1 MRTATFALMNGPG
14 LRQRV
19 LPMDTDK
26 IVEKIIKW
34 LSDPKG
40 REMFKTIVYVVLPLF
55 LLLAFRSAGRRRPA
69 EKSSTAIEPKIRPA
83 EKSSTAIEPKI
94 RPASYDSPSATE
106 SLKETWSREQE
117 KVERELREVFGRED
131 SVLARAKREFNR
143 STAPQKARPAES
155 PERNEKKTLQEEL
168 LKLFSRR

>member
-1 MRTATFALMNGPG
+1 
-14 LRQRV
+14 
-19 LPMDTDK
+19 MDT
-26 IVEKIIKW
+26 EKIIEKLMEW

-40 REMFKTIVYVVLPLF
+40 REMFKTIVYVVVPLF
-55 LLLAFRSAGRRRPA
+55 LLFAFRRAGRR
-69 EKSSTAIEPKIRPA
+69 RPA

-94 RPASYDSPSATE
+94 RPASYDSPSTIE
-106 SLKETWSREQE
+106 SLKETWSREQK

-143 STAPQKARPAES
+143 STAPQKAQPAES
-155 PERNEKKTLQEEL
+155 PERNEKKMLQEEL

>member
-1 MRTATFALMNGPG
+1 
-14 LRQRV
+14 
-19 LPMDTDK
+19 MDT
-26 IVEKIIKW
+26 EKIIEKLIKW

-55 LLLAFRSAGRRRPA
+55 LLLAFRRAGRR
-69 EKSSTAIEPKIRPA
+69 RPA

-94 RPASYDSPSATE
+94 RPASYDSPSTIE
-106 SLKETWSREQE
+106 SLKETWSREQK
-117 KVERELREVFGRED
+117 KVEKELREVFGRED

-143 STAPQKARPAES
+143 STAPKEARPAEA
-155 PERNEKKTLQEEL
+155 PERNEKKMLQEEL

>member
-1 MRTATFALMNGPG
+1 
-14 LRQRV
+14 V
-19 LPMDTDK
+19 DT
-26 IVEKIIKW
+26 EKIIEKLMEW

-40 REMFKTIVYVVLPLF
+40 REMFKTIVYVVVPLF
-55 LLLAFRSAGRRRPA
+55 LLFAFRRAGRRRPA

-83 EKSSTAIEPKI
+83 SDDSLSTI
-94 RPASYDSPSATE
+94 E
-106 SLKETWSREQE
+106 SLNETWSREQK

-143 STAPQKARPAES
+143 ATAPKKAQPAES
-155 PERNEKKTLQEEL
+155 PERNEKKMLQEEL

>member
-1 MRTATFALMNGPG
+1 
-14 LRQRV
+14 
-19 LPMDTDK
+19 MDT
-26 IVEKIIKW
+26 EKIIEKLIEW

-40 REMFKTIVYVVLPLF
+40 REMLRTIVYVVVPLF
-55 LLLAFRSAGRRRPA
+55 LLLAFRRAGRR
-69 EKSSTAIEPKIRPA
+69 RPA

-94 RPASYDSPSATE
+94 RPASYDSPSTIE
-106 SLKETWSREQE
+106 SRKETWSREQK

-155 PERNEKKTLQEEL
+155 PERNEKKMLQEEL

>member
-1 MRTATFALMNGPG
+1 
-14 LRQRV
+14 
-19 LPMDTDK
+19 MDT
-26 IVEKIIKW
+26 EKIIEKLMEW

-55 LLLAFRSAGRRRPA
+55 LLLAFRRAGRRRPA

-83 EKSSTAIEPKI
+83 
-94 RPASYDSPSATE
+94 SYDSLSTIE
-106 SLKETWSREQE
+106 SLNETWSREQK

-143 STAPQKARPAES
+143 STAPQKARPAEA
-155 PERNEKKTLQEEL
+155 PERNEKKMLQEEL

>member
-1 MRTATFALMNGPG
+1 
-14 LRQRV
+14 
-19 LPMDTDK
+19 MDT
-26 IVEKIIKW
+26 EKIIEKLMEW

-40 REMFKTIVYVVLPLF
+40 REMFKTIVYVVVPLF
-55 LLLAFRSAGRRRPA
+55 LLLAFRRAGRRRPA

-83 EKSSTAIEPKI
+83 
-94 RPASYDSPSATE
+94 SYDSLSTTE
-106 SLKETWSREQE
+106 SLNETWSREQK

-131 SVLARAKREFNR
+131 SVLPRAKREFNR

-155 PERNEKKTLQEEL
+155 PERSEKKTLQEEL

>member
-1 MRTATFALMNGPG
+1 M
-14 LRQRV
+14 
-19 LPMDTDK
+19 
-26 IVEKIIKW
+26 EW

-40 REMFKTIVYVVLPLF
+40 REMFKTIVYVVVPLF
-55 LLLAFRSAGRRRPA
+55 LLLAFRRAGRRQ
-69 EKSSTAIEPKIRPA
+69 PA

-94 RPASYDSPSATE
+94 RPASYDSLSTIE
-106 SLKETWSREQE
+106 SLNETWSREQK

-143 STAPQKARPAES
+143 STAPKKAQPAES
-155 PERNEKKTLQEEL
+155 PERNEKKMLQEEL

>member
-1 MRTATFALMNGPG
+1 
-14 LRQRV
+14 
-19 LPMDTDK
+19 MDT
-26 IVEKIIKW
+26 EKIIEKLMEW

-40 REMFKTIVYVVLPLF
+40 REMFKTIVYVVVPLF
-55 LLLAFRSAGRRRPA
+55 LLFAFRRAGRRRPA

-94 RPASYDSPSATE
+94 RPASYDSLSTIE

-131 SVLARAKREFNR
+131 SILARAKREFNR

>member
-1 MRTATFALMNGPG
+1 
-14 LRQRV
+14 
-19 LPMDTDK
+19 MDT
-26 IVEKIIKW
+26 EKIIEKLMEW

-40 REMFKTIVYVVLPLF
+40 REMFKTIVYVVVPLF
-55 LLLAFRSAGRRRPA
+55 LLLAFRRAGRRRPAEKSSTAIEPKIRPA

-94 RPASYDSPSATE
+94 RPASYDSPSTIE
-106 SLKETWSREQE
+106 SLKETWSREQK

-143 STAPQKARPAES
+143 PTAPQKARPAES
-155 PERNEKKTLQEEL
+155 PERKEKNMLHEEL

>member
-1 MRTATFALMNGPG
+1 MNGPG

-94 RPASYDSPSATE
+94 RPASYDSLSTIE

-131 SVLARAKREFNR
+131 SILARAKREFNR

>member
-1 MRTATFALMNGPG
+1 MNGPG

-55 LLLAFRSAGRRRPA
+55 LLLAFRRAGRR
-69 EKSSTAIEPKIRPA
+69 RPA

-94 RPASYDSPSATE
+94 RPASYDSPSTIE
-106 SLKETWSREQE
+106 SLKETWSREQK

-168 LKLFSRR
+168 LKLLSRR

>member
-1 MRTATFALMNGPG
+1 
-14 LRQRV
+14 
-19 LPMDTDK
+19 MDTDK

-34 LSDPKG
+34 LSDTKG

-55 LLLAFRSAGRRRPA
+55 LLLAFRRAGRRRPA
-69 EKSSTAIEPKIRPA
+69 EESST
-83 EKSSTAIEPKI
+83 TAIEPKI
-94 RPASYDSPSATE
+94 RPASYDSSSATE
-106 SLKETWSREQE
+106 SLKETWAREQE

-143 STAPQKARPAES
+143 STAPQKARPAEA
-155 PERNEKKTLQEEL
+155 PERNEKNMLHEEL

>member
-1 MRTATFALMNGPG
+1 
-14 LRQRV
+14 V
-19 LPMDTDK
+19 DT
-26 IVEKIIKW
+26 EKIIEKLMEW

-40 REMFKTIVYVVLPLF
+40 REMFKTIVYVVVPLF
-55 LLLAFRSAGRRRPA
+55 LLFAFRRAGRRRPA

>member
-1 MRTATFALMNGPG
+1 
-14 LRQRV
+14 
-19 LPMDTDK
+19 
-26 IVEKIIKW
+26 
-34 LSDPKG
+34 
-40 REMFKTIVYVVLPLF
+40 MFKTIVYVVVPLF
-55 LLLAFRSAGRRRPA
+55 LLLAFRRAGRRRPA

-94 RPASYDSPSATE
+94 RPASYDSLSTTE
-106 SLKETWSREQE
+106 SLNETWSREQK

-143 STAPQKARPAES
+143 STAPKKAQPAES
-155 PERNEKKTLQEEL
+155 PERNEKKMLQEEL

>member
-1 MRTATFALMNGPG
+1 MNGPG

-55 LLLAFRSAGRRRPA
+55 LLLAFRRAGRRRPA

-83 EKSSTAIEPKI
+83 
-94 RPASYDSPSATE
+94 SYDSLSTIE

>member
-1 MRTATFALMNGPG
+1 
-14 LRQRV
+14 
-19 LPMDTDK
+19 
-26 IVEKIIKW
+26 
-34 LSDPKG
+34 
-40 REMFKTIVYVVLPLF
+40 MFKTIVYVVLPLF

-83 EKSSTAIEPKI
+83 
-94 RPASYDSPSATE
+94 SYDSLSTIE

>member
-1 MRTATFALMNGPG
+1 
-14 LRQRV
+14 
-19 LPMDTDK
+19 MDTDK

-40 REMFKTIVYVVLPLF
+40 REMLKTIVYVVLPLF
-55 LLLAFRSAGRRRPA
+55 LLLALRSAGRRRPA

-83 EKSSTAIEPKI
+83 N
-94 RPASYDSPSATE
+94 YDSPSATE
-106 SLKETWSREQE
+106 SLKETWAREQK
-117 KVERELREVFGRED
+117 KVERELGEVFGRED

-155 PERNEKKTLQEEL
+155 PERNEKKMLQEEL

>member
-1 MRTATFALMNGPG
+1 MNGPG

-83 EKSSTAIEPKI
+83 
-94 RPASYDSPSATE
+94 SYDSLSTIE

-131 SVLARAKREFNR
+131 SVLARTKREFNR

>member
-1 MRTATFALMNGPG
+1 
-14 LRQRV
+14 
-19 LPMDTDK
+19 MDTDK

-55 LLLAFRSAGRRRPA
+55 LLLAFRRAGRR
-69 EKSSTAIEPKIRPA
+69 RPA

-94 RPASYDSPSATE
+94 RPASYDSPSTIE
-106 SLKETWSREQE
+106 SLKETWSREQK
-117 KVERELREVFGRED
+117 KVEKELREVFGRED

>member
-1 MRTATFALMNGPG
+1 
-14 LRQRV
+14 
-19 LPMDTDK
+19 MDT
-26 IVEKIIKW
+26 EKIIEKLIEW

-40 REMFKTIVYVVLPLF
+40 REMLRTIVYVVVPLF
-55 LLLAFRSAGRRRPA
+55 LLLAFRRAGRRRPA

-83 EKSSTAIEPKI
+83 
-94 RPASYDSPSATE
+94 SYDSLSTIE
-106 SLKETWSREQE
+106 SLKETWSREQK

-143 STAPQKARPAES
+143 STVSQKARPAES
-155 PERNEKKTLQEEL
+155 PERNEKNTLQEEL

>member
-1 MRTATFALMNGPG
+1 MNGPG

>member
-1 MRTATFALMNGPG
+1 MNGPG

-94 RPASYDSPSATE
+94 RPASYDSLSTIE

>member
-83 EKSSTAIEPKI
+83 
-94 RPASYDSPSATE
+94 SYDSLSTIE

-143 STAPQKARPAES
+143 STAPQKARPAEA